1 MAVYKMQKSDRNAR
15 RVEVSPD
22 HVEVHVPALIICVL
36 AAFLI
41 WLYFVNFT
49 EDTTLAGA
57 ESGAVTECA
66 GAETTTAAD
75 SAATEE

>member
-1 MAVYKMQKSDRNAR
+1 MAVYKMQKTGRSAR

-36 AAFLI
+36 AAFAI

-57 ESGAVTECA
+57 ESGVVSDCS
-66 GAETTTAAD
+66 GAETTAAAD
-75 SAATEE
+75 PAVTEE